1 MKEIGSVVIV
11 VEPVCTP
18 MNVMAGVMMP
28 LPPTP
33 PTNVI
38 PGVLITSPPAAMPAK
53 VIADVWIVMPFG
65 PAPTNVI
72 AGVRMV
78 VDAGI
83 FTAVVGTAVFAG
95 DVTTGFT
102 GGAIFGCCASAGAAL
117 SSAHSIAP
125 DDRADRMRFSE

>member
-38 PGVLITSPPAAMPAK
+38 PGVLITSPPAAVPAK
-53 VIADVWIVMPFG
+53 VIAD
-65 PAPTNVI
+65 
-72 AGVRMV
+72 
-78 VDAGI
+78 DAGI